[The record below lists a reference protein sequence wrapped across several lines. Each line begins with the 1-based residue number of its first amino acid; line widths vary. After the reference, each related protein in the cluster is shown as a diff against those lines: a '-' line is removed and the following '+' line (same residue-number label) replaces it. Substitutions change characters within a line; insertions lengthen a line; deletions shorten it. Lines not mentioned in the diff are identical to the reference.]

1 MIPISVMVT
10 GRGTTSFRLKG
21 EFGLGRPSRFSS
33 TMRPVITW
41 NITNRCNLRCSHCYM
56 DAGSGYGSEL
66 KDVETICVVERIV
79 ELNPPL
85 VILSGGEPLVR
96 ENLFEIASMIRSH
109 GIKLALSTNGTLIDR
124 EVAKKLRK
132 TGFVYVG
139 VSIDSPDER
148 WNDEFRGVSGA
159 FRSAIRGAKN
169 CVREG
174 VPVGLRLTLTEKN
187 WKEAPAVVRLARE
200 IGAERVTFYHLSAV
214 GRARKL
220 SRRWYLTPKS
230 YFRLMNKLIELARK
244 YTGEME
250 IETTLGP
257 FDGIYVAWK
266 LSNNEKEFRS
276 FLELI
281 GSQGGCGR
289 RMISIYPDGS
299 VHPCQFVDFMT
310 LGNVLE
316 EPLSSMLSRMNPIF
330 TNPAPLLRG
339 PKCSGCSFKEFCG
352 GGDRVRAFYLTGD
365 LYGDDPQCFLPV
377 NEISS
382 RYRFQQ

>member
-10 GRGTTSFRLKG
+10 GRGTTSFRIKG
-21 EFGLGRPSRFSS
+21 KFGLGRPSKFSS

-66 KDVETICVVERIV
+66 DDSETLEVVERIA
-79 ELNPPL
+79 ELSPPL

-96 ENLFEIASMIRSH
+96 ENLFEVASMIRSR

-124 EVAKKLRK
+124 EVAKKLRR
-132 TGFVYVG
+132 TGFIYVG
-139 VSIDSPDER
+139 ISIDSSDER
-148 WNDEFRGVSGA
+148 WNDEFRGVKGA
-159 FRSAIRGAKN
+159 FRSAIEGVKN

-174 VPVGLRLTLTEKN
+174 IPTGLRLTLTEQN
-187 WKEAPAVVRLARE
+187 WTEAPAVVRLARK

-214 GRARKL
+214 GRAREL
-220 SRRWYLTPKS
+220 SRSWYLTPES
-230 YFRLMNKLIELARK
+230 YFRLMDQLIELAGR
-244 YTGEME
+244 YAGEVE

-266 LSNNEKEFRS
+266 LSSDEKEFRS

-281 GSQGGCGR
+281 GNQGGCGR

-299 VHPCQFVDFMT
+299 VHPCQFVDFIS
-310 LGNVLE
+310 LGNALE
-316 EPLSSMLSRMNPIF
+316 EPLNNMLSRMDPIF
-330 TNPAPLLRG
+330 TDPAPLLRG
-339 PKCSGCSFKEFCG
+339 PKCSRCPFKEYCG
-352 GGDRVRAFYLTGD
+352 GGDRVRAFHLTGD
-365 LYGDDPQCFLPV
+365 IYGDEPQCFLPV
-377 NEISS
+377 NEISL